1 MWKIT
6 LIESDS
12 NIKQGFESEDD
23 AMEWLDRSRSMSAE
37 DCKIE
42 EMSEEEEE
50 EFLDNVGDDE
60 DIEESIEKYKDE
72 TANEDDDDDHN
83 HGDLDNSL
91 GGDDDLSEFSIHEG
105 EDI

>member
-1 MWKIT
+1 MWKII

-12 NIKQGFESEDD
+12 AIKQGFESEDD
-23 AMEWLDRSRSMSAE
+23 AMEWLDRSRNISDE
-37 DCKIE
+37 DCRIE

-50 EFLDNVGDDE
+50 EFLDHVGEDE
-60 DIEESIEKYKDE
+60 DIEESIEKFKNG
-72 TANEDDDDDHN
+72 TANEDDDDDLN
-83 HGDLDNSL
+83 HGDSDNSL